1 MKWQPLFV
9 WLALA
14 LLICPVPVVAQEK
27 QNTGEQQSADEGNG
41 SGDSNEDPQAK
52 VEEVVNQAGKEV
64 KETAT
69 DAVVALKSGKVTE
82 AAKKSV
88 ELLTKIAFPAGMA
101 LVIMIVAYFIAAT
114 LSRMASKPVRAKVDE
129 TLGRFIGK
137 VVFYVIMLGALLGL
151 LQYFGIGVTSFA
163 AILGAAGFAV
173 GLAFQGSLS
182 NFSAGVM
189 LLVFRPF
196 KVGDVINAAGI
207 TAKVYEISLFATV
220 FDTPDNRRIIVPNSM
235 ISGGTIENISH
246 HDERRVDITVGV
258 DYSANIDRTREVLLQ
273 AAQSVGGNLDGEGR
287 GIQVALTGLGDSSVD
302 WAIRIW
308 FNASDF
314 GPKREQL
321 FRAVKNHLDQA
332 GIGIPY
338 PQMAVHLERSSE
350 DAA

>member
-27 QNTGEQQSADEGNG
+27 QDAGEQQSVDEGNG

-52 VEEVVNQAGKEV
+52 VEEVVSQAGKEV

-69 DAVVALKSGKVTE
+69 DAVIALKSGKVTE
-82 AAKKSV
+82 AAKKSM

-163 AILGAAGFAV
+163 AIL
-173 GLAFQGSLS
+173 
-182 NFSAGVM
+182 SAGGLCRRFGVSRFP
-189 LLVFRPF
+189 LEFFGRRYV
-196 KVGDVINAAGI
+196 AGLSP
-207 TAKVYEISLFATV
+207 VQSGGCDQRGRDYSQSLRNQPV
-220 FDTPDNRRIIVPNSM
+220 FDR
-235 ISGGTIENISH
+235 
-246 HDERRVDITVGV
+246 
-258 DYSANIDRTREVLLQ
+258 
-273 AAQSVGGNLDGEGR
+273 
-287 GIQVALTGLGDSSVD
+287 
-302 WAIRIW
+302 
-308 FNASDF
+308 F
-314 GPKREQL
+314 
-321 FRAVKNHLDQA
+321 
-332 GIGIPY
+332 
-338 PQMAVHLERSSE
+338 
-350 DAA
+350 